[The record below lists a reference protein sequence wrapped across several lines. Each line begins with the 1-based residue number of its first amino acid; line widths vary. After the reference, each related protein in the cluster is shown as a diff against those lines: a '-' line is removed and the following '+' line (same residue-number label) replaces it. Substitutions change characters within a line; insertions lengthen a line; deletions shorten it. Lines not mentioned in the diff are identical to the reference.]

1 MRLKTTSAQTPWVNR
16 AAIFLGV
23 AILIWMAFENNNV
36 VWTVVFAGCILIVAV
51 AGLFFHRQR
60 AQRGSWWWLPAMGLA
75 AGMALAPLAILF
87 MAVKTGLHG
96 HAAPDFTYEQIL
108 RVLQA
113 SPIWAASGLFIG
125 AGIMI
130 LILIA
135 KHSNSKNNTNE

>member
-1 MRLKTTSAQTPWVNR
+1 MRPKTASAQAPWVNR

-23 AILIWMAFENNNV
+23 GILIWMVFENNNA
-36 VWTVVFAGCILIVAV
+36 VWTVMFAGSILIVAI
-51 AGLFFHRQR
+51 AGLFFHRPR
-60 AQRGSWWWLPAMGLA
+60 AQRASWWWLPAFGLA
-75 AGMALAPLAILF
+75 AGLTLAPLAILL

-96 HAAPDFTYEQIL
+96 HASPDFTSEQIL

-125 AGIMI
+125 AGITI

-135 KHSNSKNNTNE
+135 KHTNSKNNING

>member
-1 MRLKTTSAQTPWVNR
+1 MRLKTTSAQAPWVNR

-23 AILIWMAFENNNV
+23 AILIWMAFENNNA

-60 AQRGSWWWLPAMGLA
+60 AQRGSWWWLPVIGLA
-75 AGMALAPLAILF
+75 AGMALAPLAIFF

-96 HAAPDFTYEQIL
+96 HAAPDFTSEQIL

-125 AGIMI
+125 AGITI

-135 KHSNSKNNTNE
+135 KHTNSKNNING